1 VFSRVSRDYS
11 KTMDMRLLA
20 LQERFHVT
28 AVRVRMEGRAAIWD
42 RMVIIALARD
52 RITAKTA
59 KRVGVGF

>member
-1 VFSRVSRDYS
+1 
-11 KTMDMRLLA
+11 MDMRLLA

-52 RITAKTA
+52 HITAKTA
-59 KRVGVGF
+59 KRVGVGC